1 MPDRSLTC
9 SRAGV
14 PTCPPNPP
22 VEALGEIDA
31 SHLDRQAVEKRF
43 GVGERLARQLM
54 AGLDGIRAGNATAVP
69 RRA

>member
-1 MPDRSLTC
+1 MPSQPACFHRFDEIL
-9 SRAGV
+9 
-14 PTCPPNPP
+14 
-22 VEALGEIDA
+22 EALGEIDA

-54 AGLDGIRAGNATAVP
+54 AGLDGIRAGNATAVL